1 MLTRQRKNV
10 LWKEEL
16 NLLQDI
22 KVFDKEPKYCQ
33 TKIANADPCHNFDFS
48 LFSFFNCSCH
58 CIFVLSWP
66 CRLVERTLRLKSQF
80 KWWSIG
86 FGDIL
91 DHSDHSDQTTALGY
105 LPVYDLKKLRNI
117 LEYHEITILPYE
129 YKYNDYNITIKVS
142 QYCLFLASFG
152 KPP

>member
-48 LFSFFNCSCH
+48 LFSFFNWL
-58 CIFVLSWP
+58 LSLNLCLVFTLST
-66 CRLVERTLRLKSQF
+66 CRASAEGEEPIQM
-80 KWWSIG
+80 I
-86 FGDIL
+86 
-91 DHSDHSDQTTALGY
+91 DQRIRRY
-105 LPVYDLKKLRNI
+105 P
-117 LEYHEITILPYE
+117 
-129 YKYNDYNITIKVS
+129 
-142 QYCLFLASFG
+142 
-152 KPP
+152 